1 MDGALTGARIV
12 WAALFGIVLVYT
24 GWVVARQG
32 WDFVSPFY
40 GAIARGDWQGQF
52 NTDFHVMLILSGWWV
67 AWREG
72 RSARGMLLAILALGL
87 GAPFLCVYLFVL
99 SLQRGATPL
108 WLLAG
113 NRVEQ
118 VK

>member
-1 MDGALTGARIV
+1 MDRQMTTARIV
-12 WAALFGIVLVYT
+12 WAALFVVVLVYT
-24 GWVVARQG
+24 GWVVSRFG

-52 NTDFHVMLILSGWWV
+52 NTDFHVMLILSAWWV
-67 AWREG
+67 AWRAGWSG
-72 RSARGMLLAILALGL
+72 RGLLRALLALGF
-87 GAPFLCVYLFVL
+87 GAPFLCAYFFLL

-113 NRVEQ
+113 DRVERVQ
-118 VK
+118 